1 MRAPVPF
8 KRITIVGLGLIG
20 GSLGLAIRKQ
30 LPGVVITGF
39 DRPRVLSEA
48 RKRGAIH
55 VAGSSLARAV
65 ADADLVIL
73 AVPLNQIPILLP
85 KIARQVSPATLVTD
99 VGSVKAPVMTLAR
112 RWFPRGN
119 FIGGH
124 PMTGSEQTGIR
135 AAHPLLFEN
144 AIHVLTPLPRAPLR
158 PLAELI
164 RRIGGRPLKM
174 DPATHD
180 SIAAVVSHVPQL
192 VAVGLMN
199 LAGGSRAGSQQTLRL
214 GAGGFRDLTR
224 IASSPFTTWS
234 GILPANRNEVV
245 HTLGRLE
252 RLLAGY
258 RRALLRN
265 DWKALRRQFQRSGRL
280 RDRIPKDM
288 KGFLHALAI
297 LEVFIPDKP
306 GMLAKLAVALARKNV
321 NIKDIELMKVREGT
335 GGTFRLSFE
344 SEEEKRMAAAILR
357 SKGFTAG

>member
-8 KRITIVGLGLIG
+8 KRITIIGLGLIG
-20 GSLGLAIRKQ
+20 GSLGLAIRKH
-30 LPGVVITGF
+30 LPGTVITGF
-39 DRPRVLSEA
+39 DRPRVLSLA

-65 ADADLVIL
+65 EGADLVIL
-73 AVPLNQIPILLP
+73 AAPLDQIQTLLP
-85 KIARQVSPATLVTD
+85 TIARLVPPTTLVTD
-99 VGSVKAPVMTLAR
+99 VGSVKGSVMARAR
-112 RWFPRGN
+112 RLFPRGN
-119 FIGGH
+119 FVGGH
-124 PMTGSEQTGIR
+124 PMTGAEQSGIR

-144 AIHVLTPLPRAPLR
+144 AIHVLTPLARAPLR
-158 PLAELI
+158 PLANLI

-174 DPATHD
+174 DPGTHD
-180 SIAAVVSHVPQL
+180 AVAAVVSHVPQL

-199 LAGGSRAGSQQTLRL
+199 LAGRGRGVSQQALRL

-234 GILPANRNEVV
+234 GILPANRSEVV
-245 HTLGRLE
+245 GALRRLE
-252 RLLAGY
+252 QVLAGY
-258 RRALLRN
+258 RRALLR
-265 DWKALRRQFQRSGRL
+265 DDLAILRRQFRRSGRL
-280 RDRIPKDM
+280 RNRIPKDM
-288 KGFLHALAI
+288 KGFLHPLAI

-306 GMLAKLAVALARKNV
+306 GMLAKLTAALARRRV

-357 SKGFTAG
+357 SKGFSAG